1 MLALAGDS
9 RDWHGHRTCQEYLGV
24 GRRSCISCHTGFS
37 KKKPSSYI
45 LSHHTYPSL
54 INDDQ
59 CMPASEPKWLC
70 FFLKGL
76 SRQSGVTTLTW
87 GDKGPIIFF
96 AVNETAC
103 LFFWRTQYRTRLCH
117 GQTCFPIG
125 EWHQSIFIGV
135 SIICRLIYNIHY
147 KDSHHGKDY
156 HEALILCKLTMAHIR
171 CLPYPPTAWSVMAG
185 SAGAFSTCKTWT
197 EPVLADFWCWT
208 F

>member
-9 RDWHGHRTCQEYLGV
+9 RDWHGYRTCQEYLGV

-37 KKKPSSYI
+37 KKKAI
-45 LSHHTYPSL
+45 LLHFVTSHL
-54 INDDQ
+54 IPLLDQ
-59 CMPASEPKWLC
+59 WWPMYAGIRTEMAV

-103 LFFWRTQYRTRLCH
+103 PFFWRTQYRTRLSDYAMVKI
-117 GQTCFPIG
+117 CFPIG

-135 SIICRLIYNIHY
+135 SIIRRHIYIY
-147 KDSHHGKDY
+147 ITSITRIPIM
-156 HEALILCKLTMAHIR
+156 ERITMR
-171 CLPYPPTAWSVMAG
+171 P
-185 SAGAFSTCKTWT
+185 
-197 EPVLADFWCWT
+197 
-208 F
+208 